1 MFNAYY
7 AYHLTKRYEPATVIE
22 GVRFEQHPAI
32 RRRRPPWRRHAA

>member
-7 AYHLTKRYEPATVIE
+7 LVKRYGTATFAE

-32 RRRRPPWRRHAA
+32 RRRRPPRRRHAA